1 MAYNRDNIRYNY
13 VIFTCILLLLA
24 SCIKNDIP
32 YPYIQANFL
41 SISAETQDQGSI
53 IDSISRKVTFTF
65 PETTDIYNVKIS
77 DYTIT
82 PGAELVGDPFAGGID
97 LSTPKTVILRLYQ
110 DYEWQMIAN
119 QNISRYMTL
128 SGQVGS
134 SVIDVPAHRVV
145 AYVSDNIDITA
156 VKVETIKLGADGSEM
171 SPNLNG
177 KVVDFTHE
185 VQVTVTTTGA
195 ARSGNYTLRLQKVQ

>member
-82 PGAELVGDPFAGGID
+82 PGAELVGDPFAGGEIC
-97 LSTPKTVILRLYQ
+97 
-110 DYEWQMIAN
+110 
-119 QNISRYMTL
+119 
-128 SGQVGS
+128 
-134 SVIDVPAHRVV
+134 
-145 AYVSDNIDITA
+145 
-156 VKVETIKLGADGSEM
+156 
-171 SPNLNG
+171 
-177 KVVDFTHE
+177 
-185 VQVTVTTTGA
+185 
-195 ARSGNYTLRLQKVQ
+195 